1 MITDLALKKAAE
13 KVISNA
19 YSPYSNVSVA
29 AAILTKNGNV
39 YTGVNIENSS
49 YGLTVCAERNAIAS
63 AISSGE
69 KDFTRM
75 TIVTNSNLVKS
86 PCGSCRQVIFEFNK
100 NMPIEFFGPDG
111 YHRSFNSAELLPE
124 GFIL

>member
-1 MITDLALKKAAE
+1 MMDVDLKKAAE
-13 KVISNA
+13 EVLKNA

-29 AAILTKNGNV
+29 AAVLTNKGNI

-49 YGLTVCAERNAIAS
+49 YGLTVCAERNAIGA
-63 AISSGE
+63 AITNGD
-69 KDFTRM
+69 KDLSRM
-75 TIVTNSNLVKS
+75 VIVTNSVLVNS

-100 NMPIEFFGPDG
+100 NMPIEFYGPDG

-124 GFIL
+124 GFEM

>member
-1 MITDLALKKAAE
+1 MITDLDLKKAAE
-13 KVISNA
+13 KVINYA

-29 AAILTKNGNV
+29 AAILTKNGNI

-49 YGLTVCAERNAIAS
+49 YGLTVCAERNAIAA
-63 AISSGE
+63 AINNGDR
-69 KDFTRM
+69 DFLRM
-75 TIVTNSNLVKS
+75 TIVTNSKMVKS

-100 NMPIEFFGPDG
+100 NMPIDFYGPDG

-124 GFIL
+124 GFEL

>member
-1 MITDLALKKAAE
+1 MITDIELKEAALR
-13 KVISNA
+13 VLGNA
-19 YSPYSNVSVA
+19 YSPYSNIGVA
-29 AAILTKNGNV
+29 AAVLTNKGNV

-49 YGLTVCAERNAIAS
+49 YGLTVCAERNAIAA

-69 KDFTRM
+69 RDFIRM
-75 TIVTNSNLVKS
+75 TIVTDSELVKS

-100 NMPIEFFGPDG
+100 NMPIEFFGPGG

-124 GFIL
+124 GFEL

>member
-1 MITDLALKKAAE
+1 MIKEIDLKDAAKK
-13 KVISNA
+13 VLNNA
-19 YSPYSNVSVA
+19 YSPYSNVKVA
-29 AAILTKNGNV
+29 AALLTKNGNI

-49 YGLTVCAERNAIAS
+49 YGLTVCAERNAIAT

-69 KDFTRM
+69 TDFIRM
-75 TIVTNSNLVKS
+75 TIVTNSELVKS

-100 NMPIEFFGPDG
+100 NMPIEFFGPGG

-124 GFIL
+124 GFEL

>member
-1 MITDLALKKAAE
+1 MMDVDLKKAAE
-13 KVISNA
+13 DVLKNA

-29 AAILTKNGNV
+29 AAVLTKDGKI

-49 YGLTVCAERNAIAS
+49 YGLTVCAERNAIGA
-63 AISSGE
+63 AITNGE
-69 KDFTRM
+69 KDLTRM
-75 TIVTNSNLVKS
+75 AIVTNSVLVKS

-100 NMPIEFFGPDG
+100 NMPIEFYGPEG

-124 GFIL
+124 GFEL